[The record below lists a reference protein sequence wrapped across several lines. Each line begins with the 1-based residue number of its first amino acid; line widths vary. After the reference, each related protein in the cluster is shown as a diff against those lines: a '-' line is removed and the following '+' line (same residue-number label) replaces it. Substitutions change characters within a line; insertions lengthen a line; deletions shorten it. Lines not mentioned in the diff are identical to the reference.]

1 MKIMDQRF
9 KDVII
14 CSLMVSAALTA
25 PAYAYLDPASGS
37 ALSAAIL
44 GFFATIAYVVRK
56 QFYKFI
62 RLFRGKSSAT
72 K

>member
-1 MKIMDQRF
+1 MKMMNQRLR
-9 KDVII
+9 DVII
-14 CSLMVSAALTA
+14 CSLMASATLTA

-37 ALSAAIL
+37 ALTAAIL

-62 RLFRGKSSAT
+62 RLFRGKSSTT